1 MLNFSAAG
9 IQSRFLPSNSEQQ
22 SLSSNIMRSVVI
34 EDRPPFQWSWF
45 FLLGG
50 GLCLLLGAWLLPIS
64 IGSVHPALLSEMAAG
79 SPSVAEAGA
88 GMARRGRRGPARMLR
103 QAGVSAG
110 LENFEA
116 LDVALVN
123 SSPTNANAKLWNGR
137 NLLLDSGLVSLSAP
151 SLADEESA
159 AGSLPALRALIV
171 GANRDSLRRELSQS
185 PSPGGAAILATREL
199 TGWKRFS
206 PAGSGGGQ
214 PLEATILLVALLHE
228 TGGLSPS
235 LADEV
240 SALAHATKKS
250 KNLATLEAFYLDTLS
265 LAQRLDGSTLSGLY
279 ERLPSLSSVAQYA
292 HFANRAEADFPVV
305 YAAALMS
312 GNAEAVA
319 DYLVRF
325 GNEGVGDLR
334 QALALGEGG
343 VNALLGKQLRISGS
357 GSSVELGETARLARE
372 HPSVLLVAK
381 FAMFFLG
388 AILVVAGWDGIRFKP
403 EMAIASPAT
412 RLQPLRNGL
421 VGLLF
426 ALILAA
432 VSEPFLLKANS
443 QTDFAAE
450 KRILPVEQPGET
462 PSNPEENEET
472 GMFENLDLS
481 TVYTILAF
489 LLVQIIVYL
498 ICIQRIHQ
506 IDRMDESS
514 LLKLK
519 LMENEDNL
527 FDAGLYVGIAGTAL
541 ALVLQVMEIIQADL
555 VAAYSSNLFGITCVA
570 LVKIRNV
577 RPYKR
582 RLIMASEEEGRSA
595 SPARRARPAEQGEL
609 LT

>member
-1 MLNFSAAG
+1 M
-9 IQSRFLPSNSEQQ
+9 QQ
-22 SLSSNIMRSVVI
+22 SAF
-34 EDRPPFQWSWF
+34 EAKPPFQWSWF

-50 GLCLLLGAWLLPIS
+50 GLCLLLGAWFLPIS
-64 IGSVHPALLSEMAAG
+64 IGSVHPALLSQMAAG
-79 SPSVAEAGA
+79 SPSVAEVGA
-88 GMARRGRRGPARMLR
+88 GLAKQGKLGPAKLLR
-103 QAGVSAG
+103 QAGASAG
-110 LENFEA
+110 VNNFED
-116 LDVALVN
+116 LDVALAN
-123 SSPTNANAKLWNGR
+123 NASTNTNAKLWNGR
-137 NLLLDSGLVSLSAP
+137 NLLLDSGLVTLSAP
-151 SLADEESA
+151 AASD
-159 AGSLPALRALIV
+159 AGSSGEPLPALRALI
-171 GANRDSLRRELSQS
+171 GGGNRAALKKTLGES
-185 PSPGGAAILATREL
+185 PSASGSTILATLDL

-206 PAGSGGGQ
+206 AAGAGGGQ

-235 LADEV
+235 LSDEIA
-240 SALAHATKKS
+240 ALAHAARKS

-265 LAQRLDGSTLSGLY
+265 LAQRFDGSTLEELFG
-279 ERLPSLSSVAQYA
+279 RLLDLSSVAQYA
-292 HFANRAEADFPVV
+292 HFANRAETDFPIV
-305 YAAALMS
+305 YAAAVMS
-312 GNAEAVA
+312 GEAGAVA

-325 GNEGVGDLR
+325 GNDGVDDLR
-334 QALALGEGG
+334 RAVALGEGG
-343 VNALLGKQLRISGS
+343 LNALLEKQLRIAGM
-357 GSSVELGETARLARE
+357 GTAVNLGETARLARE
-372 HPSVLLVAK
+372 HPTLMLLAK
-381 FAMFFLG
+381 FAMFFIG
-388 AILVVAGWDGIRFKP
+388 AILTVAGWDGIRYKP
-403 EMAIASPAT
+403 EMAIAGPAT

-421 VGLLF
+421 IGLLF

-450 KRILPVEQPGET
+450 KRILPVERPEET

-472 GMFENLDLS
+472 GMFENLDL
-481 TVYTILAF
+481 TTLYTILAF

-506 IDRMDESS
+506 IDRMDEPP

-541 ALVLQVMEIIQADL
+541 ALVLQVLEIIQADL

-582 RLIMASEEEGRSA
+582 RLIMASAEEGRSA
-595 SPARRARPAEQGEL
+595 STVRRAGATEQGEL